1 VKYLSL
7 VWSALFRRKTRT
19 LFTLLSVL
27 AAFLLFGLLESVN
40 SVFAET
46 GHTIGAA
53 HRLITGSKVGFMSPL
68 PLSLDSQIRTVPGVE
83 QVAYDTYFGGTYQN
97 PKNVIGSAFAVSRN
111 FFDLYPELQVSPAA
125 RRSFDDTQTGA
136 IVGAALARRFHWK
149 VGDQIPIK
157 ALIYPRKGGSYV
169 WTFDL
174 VGIYHAH
181 SGVEEQDFLFRW
193 RYFDQ
198 AAAFGNGTVG
208 WYVEKIADPQQAG
221 RIAARIDALS
231 PNSDHET
238 KTQTDSAFAANLISQ
253 YVNLGLIVHAI
264 MGAVFFTL
272 ILLTGNT
279 MAQAVRERIP
289 EFAILKTLGF
299 SNRSVLGL
307 VLAESVLLVALG
319 GSCGLILAGCVVTVL
334 QGQMGSQLPM
344 MPVDAT
350 IWLRGLA
357 VMVLIGLLVGALPAQ
372 RGMRLRI
379 VDALAGR

>member
-1 VKYLSL
+1 MKYLPL
-7 VWSALFRRKTRT
+7 IWAALTRRKLRT
-19 LFTLLSVL
+19 FFTLLSVL

-40 SVFAET
+40 SVFSEV

-53 HRLITGSKVGFMSPL
+53 HRLITESKVGFMSPL
-68 PLSLDSQIRTVPGVE
+68 PLSLKSQLVTVPGVE
-83 QVAYDTYFGGTYQN
+83 ELAYDTYFGGTYQQ
-97 PKNVIGSAFAVSRN
+97 PKNVLAAIAVSRN
-111 FFDLYPELQVSPAA
+111 FFDLYPEMKLSPAA
-125 RRSFDDTQTGA
+125 RRRFDDTRTA
-136 IVGAALARRFHWK
+136 VIVGATLARRYHWK

-157 ALIYPRKGGSYV
+157 ALIYPRKNGSYA

-181 SGVEEQDFLFRW
+181 SAIEEQDFLFRW
-193 RYFDQ
+193 RYFDE
-198 AAAFGNGTVG
+198 AAAFGNNMVG
-208 WYVEKIADPQQAG
+208 WYVEKIAQPRQAG
-221 RIAARIDALS
+221 GIAGRIDALS
-231 PNSDHET
+231 ANSDHET

-289 EFAILKTLGF
+289 ELGILKTLGF
-299 SNRSVLGL
+299 SNRGVLGL
-307 VLAESVLLVALG
+307 VLTESVLLVVIG
-319 GSCGLILAGCVVTVL
+319 GAVGLLLAGGVVHVL

-344 MPVDAT
+344 EPVGGS
-350 IWLRGLA
+350 IWLLGVA
-357 VMVLIGLLVGALPAQ
+357 AMVLIGLVVGALPAQ